1 VRQTIRVGATIDGLP
16 RISATVGKVVAIWS
30 REATLTVGK
39 PAKIASLV
47 GSPSTGTRSIRLV
60 SGSCSIRNLTVIAFA
75 PGTCRI
81 KVSIAAKKPYPA
93 LAITFDVSTN

>member
-1 VRQTIRVGATIDGLP
+1 
-16 RISATVGKVVAIWS
+16 
-30 REATLTVGK
+30 
-39 PAKIASLV
+39 
-47 GSPSTGTRSIRLV
+47 LV
-60 SGSCSIRNLTVIAFA
+60 SGSCSIRNLTVVAFA